1 MNGLQE
7 IQDELFLDIQNIIEE
22 LNEISSIDDLLQKEK
37 LIRELSEKTNFLK
50 LSEAFGLNQI
60 LNKPQFLPV
69 VAVVEEQEVVEIIEE
84 DEVNESSHVENVEKE
99 SIEDDDIQDDDLDL
113 MDNQILAE
121 AHQEELVEVENVVD
135 FDNTEEIENVDH
147 DDEVENDHLD
157 LSDNEMLKDDDAEHD
172 VEELAKDEENDVEE
186 KEAFLNNESTFS
198 FAMDSVADPKVE
210 TVEELSLVS
219 EISVSEDANEVKE
232 NLTETTSKSEELIS
246 EASVEI
252 EESKDE
258 NSDVEEEEKESLF
271 DTEKSNADDNQNSK
285 KIKLSSIKGI
295 HKTLF
300 DDDPLERIQ
309 VSETTSE
316 PKNIGSLGKSNMP
329 TDYMEAPKPKPEF
342 RLDLNDKIAFT
353 QHLFKNSQVELN
365 QVVHKLNEFD
375 NIDDAKE
382 FLSDLYYHRNWEKAD
397 SYAQRLWTLVENR
410 FL

>member
-22 LNEISSIDDLLQKEK
+22 LNDISSIDDLLQKEK

-60 LNKPQFLPV
+60 LNKPQVLPV
-69 VAVVEEQEVVEIIEE
+69 AAIVEKQEVVDVNDE
-84 DEVNESSHVENVEKE
+84 DKVSGSSHVQNLVNES
-99 SIEDDDIQDDDLDL
+99 IADDDLDL
-113 MDNQILAE
+113 IDNQILAE
-121 AHQEELVEVENVVD
+121 AHQEEFVDIESVED
-135 FDNTEEIENVDH
+135 FNKTEVIENIDH
-147 DDEVENDHLD
+147 DEEVENDRLD

-172 VEELAKDEENDVEE
+172 VEELATDQENDVEE

-198 FAMDSVADPKVE
+198 FAMDSVAASEVE
-210 TVEELSLVS
+210 TVEEPSLVS
-219 EISVSEDANEVKE
+219 EISVSEDANEIKQPV
-232 NLTETTSKSEELIS
+232 TETISKSEVLIG
-246 EASVEI
+246 EATAEI
-252 EESKDE
+252 EESKE
-258 NSDVEEEEKESLF
+258 EISDVEEEKKSLF
-271 DTEKSNADDNQNSK
+271 DSDKSKGDDNQNAK
-285 KIKLSSIKGI
+285 KIKLSNIKGI

-300 DDDPLERIQ
+300 DDDLLERIQ
-309 VSETTSE
+309 ASESISM
-316 PKNIGSLGKSNMP
+316 PKDIGSLGRSNMP
-329 TDYMEAPKPKPEF
+329 TDDMEAPKLKPEF

-382 FLSDLYYHRNWEKAD
+382 FLSDMYYLRNWEKAD

>member
-22 LNEISSIDDLLQKEK
+22 LNDISSIDDLLQKEK

-60 LNKPQFLPV
+60 LNKPQVLPV
-69 VAVVEEQEVVEIIEE
+69 VSVVEEQEIVEVTEE
-84 DEVNESSHVENVEKE
+84 DNVEEPSQVENVENE
-99 SIEDDDIQDDDLDL
+99 STEDDLHDDDLDL
-113 MDNQILAE
+113 IDNQILAE
-121 AHQEELVEVENVVD
+121 AHQEELVEIENVED
-135 FDNTEEIENVDH
+135 FDKTEEIENVDH

-157 LSDNEMLKDDDAEHD
+157 LSDNEMLKDDDTEHD
-172 VEELAKDEENDVEE
+172 VEVLAKDEENLVEE

-198 FAMDSVADPKVE
+198 FAMDSVAESKVE
-210 TVEELSLVS
+210 VVEEPSLVS

-232 NLTETTSKSEELIS
+232 NLTETTSKSEELVS
-246 EASVEI
+246 ESSAKI
-252 EESKDE
+252 EDTKDE
-258 NSDVEEEEKESLF
+258 NTDIEEEKESLF
-271 DTEKSNADDNQNSK
+271 DTEKSNVDDNQNSK
-285 KIKLSSIKGI
+285 KIKLSNIKGI

-300 DDDPLERIQ
+300 DDDPLERVQ
-309 VSETTSE
+309 ASEPTSE
-316 PKNIGSLGKSNMP
+316 PKEIGSLGKSNMP

>member
-22 LNEISSIDDLLQKEK
+22 LNDISSIDDLLQKEK

-60 LNKPQFLPV
+60 LNKPQVLPV
-69 VAVVEEQEVVEIIEE
+69 AAIVEKQEVVDVNDE
-84 DEVNESSHVENVEKE
+84 DKVSGSSHVQNLVNES
-99 SIEDDDIQDDDLDL
+99 IADDDLDL
-113 MDNQILAE
+113 IDNQILAE
-121 AHQEELVEVENVVD
+121 AHQEEFVDIESVED
-135 FDNTEEIENVDH
+135 FNKTEVIDNIDH
-147 DDEVENDHLD
+147 DEEVDNDHLD

-172 VEELAKDEENDVEE
+172 VEELATDEENDVEE

-198 FAMDSVADPKVE
+198 FAMDSVAASEVE
-210 TVEELSLVS
+210 TVDEPSLVS
-219 EISVSEDANEVKE
+219 EISVSEDANEIKQPV
-232 NLTETTSKSEELIS
+232 TETSSKSEVLIG
-246 EASVEI
+246 EATAEI
-252 EESKDE
+252 EESKE
-258 NSDVEEEEKESLF
+258 EISDVEEEKKSLF
-271 DTEKSNADDNQNSK
+271 DSDKSKGDDNQNAK
-285 KIKLSSIKGI
+285 KIKLSNIKGI

-309 VSETTSE
+309 ASESISM
-316 PKNIGSLGKSNMP
+316 PKDIGSLGRSNMP
-329 TDYMEAPKPKPEF
+329 TDYMEAPKLKPEF

-382 FLSDLYYHRNWEKAD
+382 FLSDMYYLRNWEKAD

>member
-22 LNEISSIDDLLQKEK
+22 LNDISSIDDLLQKEK

-60 LNKPQFLPV
+60 LNKPQVLPV
-69 VAVVEEQEVVEIIEE
+69 AAIVEKQEVVDVNDE
-84 DEVNESSHVENVEKE
+84 DKVSGSSHVQNLVNES
-99 SIEDDDIQDDDLDL
+99 IADDDLDL
-113 MDNQILAE
+113 IDNQILAE
-121 AHQEELVEVENVVD
+121 AHHEEFVDIQTVED
-135 FDNTEEIENVDH
+135 FTKTEVIENIDH
-147 DDEVENDHLD
+147 DEEVENDRLD

-172 VEELAKDEENDVEE
+172 VEELATDQENDVEE

-198 FAMDSVADPKVE
+198 FAMDSVAASEVE
-210 TVEELSLVS
+210 TVEEPSLVS
-219 EISVSEDANEVKE
+219 EISVSEDANEIKQPV
-232 NLTETTSKSEELIS
+232 TETISKSEVLIG
-246 EASVEI
+246 EATAEI
-252 EESKDE
+252 EESKE
-258 NSDVEEEEKESLF
+258 EISDVEEEKKSLF
-271 DTEKSNADDNQNSK
+271 DSDKSKGDDNQNAK
-285 KIKLSSIKGI
+285 KIKLSNIKGI

-300 DDDPLERIQ
+300 DDDLLERIQ
-309 VSETTSE
+309 ASESISM
-316 PKNIGSLGKSNMP
+316 PKDIGSLGRSNMP
-329 TDYMEAPKPKPEF
+329 TDDMEAPKLKPEF

-382 FLSDLYYHRNWEKAD
+382 FLSDMYYLRNWEKAD